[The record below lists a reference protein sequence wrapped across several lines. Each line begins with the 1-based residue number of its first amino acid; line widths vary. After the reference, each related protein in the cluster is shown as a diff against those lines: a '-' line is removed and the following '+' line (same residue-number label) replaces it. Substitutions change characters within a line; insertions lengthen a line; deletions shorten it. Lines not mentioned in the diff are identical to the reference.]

1 MRNVIFLQ
9 SQIPDN
15 DAELSELS
23 QRWHSYLQELQSY
36 SRNSEIRV
44 FTFRKLSDLQSRH
57 LFTAE
62 LSDVSYGFKSKFF
75 ASRIFHLYK
84 LIASSNQNFTFV
96 CGDTH
101 VCFLMAL
108 VLRAVSRKA
117 IRIQTQ
123 FHGNIY
129 STDGQRNLK
138 ILVKVFLSKF
148 AIIKSDS
155 LRIVSS
161 FQVSELIKISS
172 TARERIVLAP
182 IPIDFS
188 KVALFSSD
196 KKFHL
201 CIIGRLHAERGTKN
215 LISIISAFKHLNPA
229 GLIGIAG
236 DGPDLHHFEFQ
247 LSNWIED
254 GSIKLL
260 GRLTASE
267 VAELLASSKVLL
279 SAAPSEGYGLTIRE
293 AALSGLHVVAQYSRG
308 ALEAQAEYPSQ
319 INLFQN
325 SSEAIELIQHVLSL
339 ETSCDKEVLIREQK
353 KRDAEGRRALIASW
367 V

>member
-9 SQIPDN
+9 SNIPDN
-15 DAELSELS
+15 DAELSVLS
-23 QRWHSYLQELQSY
+23 QRWHSYLGELQSY
-36 SRNSEIRV
+36 SRNSQIGV
-44 FTFRKLSDLQSRH
+44 FSVKKFSVLQSRY
-57 LFTAE
+57 LLTGQIN
-62 LSDVSYGFKSKFF
+62 DVSRGFESNFL
-75 ASRIFHLYK
+75 ASRLYYLYK
-84 LIASSNQNFTFV
+84 LISLSNQNFTIV

-101 VCFLMAL
+101 ISFLIAL
-108 VLRAVSRKA
+108 ALRAVSKNS

-129 STDGQRNLK
+129 STGSQRSIM
-138 ILVKVFLSKF
+138 ILVKVFLSKL

-155 LRIVSS
+155 LRIVSN
-161 FQVSELIKISS
+161 FQISELTKISR
-172 TARERIVLAP
+172 TAQERIVLAP
-182 IPIDFS
+182 IPIDYS
-188 KVALFSSD
+188 KVALYASK

-201 CIIGRLHAERGTKN
+201 CVVGRLHAERGTKN
-215 LISIISAFKHLNPA
+215 LISIISAFKRLNPA

-236 DGPDLHHFEFQ
+236 DGPDLHHFEYQ

-260 GRLTASE
+260 GRLKASE
-267 VAELLASSKVLL
+267 VAHLFASSKVLL
-279 SAAPSEGYGLTIRE
+279 SSAPSEGYGLSIRE
-293 AALSGLHVVAQYSRG
+293 AALSGLHVVARHSRG
-308 ALEAQAEYPSQ
+308 TLEARAEYPSQ

-325 SSEAIELIQHVLSL
+325 SSEAIELIQHVLSV
-339 ETSCDKEVLIREQK
+339 ETSYDKEVLIREQK